1 MLEVARLLAF
11 LAAILLLVSGAAW
24 IKLFRGPEL
33 YRLRVSGATAGK
45 AEIASRLLIT
55 AAALSA
61 VAASLAVIARLFP

>member
-11 LAAILLLVSGAAW
+11 LAAILMLASGPVW

-33 YRLRVSGATAGK
+33 CRLQVSGATAGK

-55 AAALSA
+55 AAALSS
-61 VAASLAVIARLFP
+61 VAALLAVIARLSP